1 MRLVRLC
8 FRRCIIVKADR
19 NYLILCI
26 IAFLQG
32 FVFYGPVA
40 TVYRQSRG
48 ISIYEIFLIE
58 SVLMVLMVAFEIPWG
73 WFADR
78 FGYKKTLVLA
88 LFANFIARIIFY
100 RAFSF
105 ELFLLERILVAI
117 SVSGI
122 SGCDTA
128 LLYNS
133 VEREHSERAFGRYY
147 SLSTLGFLLA
157 TTASTFIIPVSIDLT
172 AALTIIPY
180 GMSAA
185 AALFLR
191 EVEKDGT
198 EKPDILGSMK
208 RVFGNRRLFLLV
220 IAVALLSEAAHAVTV
235 FLNQLQYQKSGID
248 IRYFGVIMA
257 VIQLLTMLSSKS
269 YVVTGSIGQGKTIGF
284 MASGV
289 WLGTLLL
296 AFTGGPAASVLLIA
310 LVGLCN
316 AMILPV
322 STDIQNKSISTADRA
337 TILSAYAMLMDVVA
351 ALTNLVIGKTANQ
364 SIELS
369 FMICSA
375 VSAAALLLIICFFR
389 RSGAAGEKESTAE

>member
-1 MRLVRLC
+1 M
-8 FRRCIIVKADR
+8 KADR

-73 WFADR
+73 WFADS

-105 ELFLLERILVAI
+105 KLFLLERILVAI

-133 VEREHSERAFGRYY
+133 VEKEHSERAFGRYY

-157 TTASTFIIPVSIDLT
+157 TTASTFIIPFSIDLT

-198 EKPDILGSMK
+198 EKPDISGSMK
-208 RVFGNRRLFLLV
+208 RVFRNKRLFLLV
-220 IAVALLSEAAHAVTV
+220 IAVALLSEVAHAVTV
-235 FLNQLQYQKSGID
+235 FLNQLQYQRSGID
-248 IRYFGVIMA
+248 VRYFGVIMA

-269 YVVTGSIGQGKTIGF
+269 YVVTGSIGQGKTVGL

-289 WLGTLLL
+289 CLGTLLL
-296 AFTGGPAASVLLIA
+296 AFTGRPAASVLLIA

-351 ALTNLVIGKTANQ
+351 ALTNLIIGRTANH